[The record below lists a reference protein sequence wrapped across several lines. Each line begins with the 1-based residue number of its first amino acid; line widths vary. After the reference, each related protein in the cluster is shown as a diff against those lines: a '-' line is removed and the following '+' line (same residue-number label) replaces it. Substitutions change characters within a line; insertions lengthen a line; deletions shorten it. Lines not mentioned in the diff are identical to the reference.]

1 MVSESTYRSEWLM
14 ILKINATHYVK
25 LTLYKNSKKWKTFDT
40 LQKCNFFLF
49 LFYVY
54 KEIKLLRYRYRDIG
68 GSININGQL
77 RNMREFKKISCYIMQ
92 NDLIQPNL
100 TVFEAMSFAADLKLG
115 RRKSKSQK
123 CAIVSKHLSLLL

>member
-1 MVSESTYRSEWLM
+1 MQHITLNLHY
-14 ILKINATHYVK
+14 IKIARNEK
-25 LTLYKNSKKWKTFDT
+25 LFDT